1 MENWLPIAVG
11 VLCGGMILSGHY
23 RGFIRQAVSMAALLV
38 TLVVVDL
45 SMPYV
50 TDYLKNSTF
59 VYQAFETGVKNATGV
74 NEQME
79 SSVPAQQRMIIESLN
94 LPEQIEEALLE
105 NNNTEI
111 YEILGVDR
119 FTDYISGY
127 LTNAFI
133 NIVGFLVTFL
143 AVYFLIRL
151 FMRWADLIARLP
163 ILSGINQLAGAALG
177 ALEGLI
183 ILWILCLIVT
193 VFAATD
199 PGREIMSQ
207 INNSMWLKFIY
218 DHNILSMLVAGVIK
232 GFL

>member
-11 VLCGGMILSGHY
+11 VFWGGMILYGHY

-133 NIVGFLVTFL
+133 NIVGF
-143 AVYFLIRL
+143 
-151 FMRWADLIARLP
+151 W
-163 ILSGINQLAGAALG
+163 
-177 ALEGLI
+177 
-183 ILWILCLIVT
+183 
-193 VFAATD
+193 
-199 PGREIMSQ
+199 
-207 INNSMWLKFIY
+207 
-218 DHNILSMLVAGVIK
+218 
-232 GFL
+232 

>member
-11 VLCGGMILSGHY
+11 VFWGGMMLYGHY

-50 TDYLKNSTF
+50 TDYL
-59 VYQAFETGVKNATGV
+59 TGVKNATGV

-119 FTDYISGY
+119 FTD
-127 LTNAFI
+127 
-133 NIVGFLVTFL
+133 
-143 AVYFLIRL
+143 
-151 FMRWADLIARLP
+151 
-163 ILSGINQLAGAALG
+163 
-177 ALEGLI
+177 
-183 ILWILCLIVT
+183 
-193 VFAATD
+193 
-199 PGREIMSQ
+199 
-207 INNSMWLKFIY
+207 
-218 DHNILSMLVAGVIK
+218 
-232 GFL
+232 